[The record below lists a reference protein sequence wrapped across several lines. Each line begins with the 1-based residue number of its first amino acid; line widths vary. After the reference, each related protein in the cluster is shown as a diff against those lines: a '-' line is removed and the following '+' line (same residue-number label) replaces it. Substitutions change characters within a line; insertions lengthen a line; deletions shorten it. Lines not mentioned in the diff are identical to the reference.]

1 MKCARLRAELA
12 LAFAL
17 VLLSAVACKRNHPPS
32 IPDVTGRLTYRPG
45 DTARLFA
52 TSTDED
58 DDSLSYLFAWVDS
71 ASAVWSANY
80 RNGVPAAEGHVYSAP
95 DTCAVRVRAKDKR
108 GAQSDWSAAETLR
121 VGLFP
126 PGTPTRPA
134 GPSSWQTGDTYRCST
149 HAASP
154 YAEPVLIE
162 YDWDGTPGGWRQPV
176 PSDSLCVGTH
186 LFYVAGTYHIR
197 ARAGDTTGLASPWS
211 DSIAVAVGWN
221 DSAPPATPG
230 APFGPDS
237 TWQGAVYTCSV
248 VTTARGRVRYVM
260 NWMYDIDT
268 GDVSY
273 GSGETAAVT
282 HAWSD
287 AGLYYIK
294 ARAILDAD
302 PSKASGFSQAKSVKV
317 NPNNAPVID
326 SVSAPTVVMKDVETL
341 ITVYGHDPDGD
352 SLKAILNWPAGDT
365 MTELTPSPCKFTA
378 SHVFTVVETARVIV
392 RLRDRKGAESI
403 SDTIRLWVVA
413 SSGVKW
419 YWQNRNGGAMLTS
432 ALVAFDGR
440 DEVVMSDCWD
450 DQRFYAVRVSNGR
463 TKRNQTTKYG
473 EDDFSGG
480 PALCTAT
487 GNVIAGA
494 DDGEL
499 YALSVASLSHSW
511 RWPDLPETLE
521 TGIVWGAPAISGYD
535 IYIGHDDDMLY
546 KFTDAGTS
554 VSPGPTY
561 DLDSATVCGAP
572 AIDADGS
579 VYIGTDSGYLIKLDA
594 DLLPCWRLHL
604 EPIGPCYSPIIGSDG
619 TVYAGTD
626 SSRLYAVNAGGTVKW
641 TAALEGVGARPALGQ
656 SALFVGTDQ
665 GTVYS
670 IDPATGAVNWQKSLG
685 QFSSF
690 NTTPIVAANGYL
702 YIQDDD
708 DVLYCLNQ
716 VDGTRIWACDC
727 NSYLPGGGRRARPMQ
742 LTDYDPG
749 PSITST
755 GDIIVV
761 GLRAL
766 FCVAGYA
773 EGPLDPTAAWPK
785 WQKDLSNTGKR

>member
-1 MKCARLRAELA
+1 MDWRKTAATALLA
-12 LAFAL
+12 LVV
-17 VLLSAVACKRNHPPS
+17 VLCMTGCPTKPPKT
-32 IPDVTGRLTYRPG
+32 PD
-45 DTARLFA
+45 
-52 TSTDED
+52 
-58 DDSLSYLFAWVDS
+58 
-71 ASAVWSANY
+71 
-80 RNGVPAAEGHVYSAP
+80 AP
-95 DTCAVRVRAKDKR
+95 WGPSETWR
-108 GAQSDWSAAETLR
+108 GAT
-121 VGLFP
+121 
-126 PGTPTRPA
+126 
-134 GPSSWQTGDTYRCST
+134 
-149 HAASP
+149 
-154 YAEPVLIE
+154 
-162 YDWDGTPGGWRQPV
+162 
-176 PSDSLCVGTH
+176 
-186 LFYVAGTYHIR
+186 
-197 ARAGDTTGLASPWS
+197 
-211 DSIAVAVGWN
+211 
-221 DSAPPATPG
+221 
-230 APFGPDS
+230 
-237 TWQGAVYTCSV
+237 YTCSV
-248 VTTARGRVRYVM
+248 VTTVPKGNIRYVM
-260 NWMYDIDT
+260 DWADAVDT
-268 GDVSY
+268 GDVAY
-273 GSGETAAVT
+273 ASGETAAVT
-282 HAWSD
+282 HEWST
-287 AGLYYIK
+287 AGTYNVT
-294 ARAILDAD
+294 AQAVLDAN
-302 PSKASGFSQAKSVKV
+302 PAKASEFSPAKSVKV
-317 NPNNAPVID
+317 NPNEAPVVD
-326 SVSAPTVVMKDVETL
+326 SVFVPPVAVKDAETFMV
-341 ITVYGHDPDGD
+341 VYGHDPDGD
-352 SLKAILNWPAGDT
+352 SLRVIVKWPTGDT
-365 MTELTPSPCKFTA
+365 TTELTPSPCEDTV
-378 SHVFTVVETARVIV
+378 SHVFTQVETALVVVRVQDWKGTKSVPETV
-392 RLRDRKGAESI
+392 RI
-403 SDTIRLWVVA
+403 WVGL
-413 SSGVKW
+413 SGGVKW
-419 YWQNRNGGAMLTS
+419 WWQSAEEGAMLTS
-432 ALVAFDGR
+432 ALVAFDGQE
-440 DEVVMSDCWD
+440 EVVMSDCWD
-450 DQRFYAVRVSNGR
+450 DQKFYAIRASNGKAR
-463 TKRNQTTKYG
+463 RNQTTKYG

-511 RWPDLPETLE
+511 RWPDLPEILE

-594 DLLPCWRLHL
+594 DLLPYWRLHL
-604 EPIGPCYSPIIGSDG
+604 EPIGPCYAPIIGSDG
-619 TVYAGTD
+619 TVYTGTD